1 MATCPLTRSTMLLCA
16 ALFLAAAMP
25 ADADIALEP

>member
-1 MATCPLTRSTMLLCA
+1 MATCPLTRRTMLLCA